1 MSPVTLTKIKISR
14 RMESVSQ
21 TQKKYGSRAMVI
33 AIIAGFIL
41 ILAGLKPVGKGLVL
55 GSIFSVI
62 NFVLIGQT
70 LPMRL
75 SQTKRKTFL
84 LSLGSIFFRYALLAV
99 PLIVAVKF
107 DQFDLPAAIIG
118 IFMIQLVI
126 LADYLLKLITS
137 REKQA

>member
-1 MSPVTLTKIKISR
+1 
-14 RMESVSQ
+14 MESVSQ

-33 AIIAGFIL
+33 AIIAAFIF

-55 GSIFSVI
+55 GTIFSVI

-70 LPMRL
+70 LPLRL
-75 SQTKRKTFL
+75 SKTRRKTFF

-99 PLIVAVKF
+99 PLILAIKF
-107 DQFDLPAAIIG
+107 DQFDLPAAIFG

-126 LADYLLKLITS
+126 LADYLLNLIGS
-137 REKQA
+137 REQL